1 MNNHNPPQQRWPR
14 LWKVIGAGAFVIL
27 PPLLFFASA
36 VVSAIATYN
45 GTCPGIMDIPP
56 YPCSLLD
63 YIARSTISPFA
74 LMTHIMVTLVWGGFA
89 LGVLL
94 FGVLLRWLMR
104 RSVARRT

>member
-1 MNNHNPPQQRWPR
+1 MNSTPQQHR
-14 LWKVIGAGAFVIL
+14 LRPWKVIGAGVFVVL

-45 GTCPGIMDIPP
+45 GTCPGVMDIPP

-63 YIARSTISPFA
+63 YIGRNTVSPFA
-74 LMTHIMVTLVWGGFA
+74 LIVHIAVALVWGGFA

-94 FGVLLRWLMR
+94 LGALVRRLLRR
-104 RSVARRT
+104 IDARRI